1 MENLKK
7 RWNITSNYQ
16 LILIFI
22 VFAITGS
29 SSVFVGDFLMTFL
42 NISKDNLHF
51 IVFYILKIIIVTIV
65 YQILLLMYGFL
76 FGQIQFFWNFEKKM
90 LRTLGLSFLF
100 K

>member
-7 RWNITSNYQ
+7 RWKIKHNYQ
-16 LILIFI
+16 LVLIFV

-29 SSVFVGDFLMTFL
+29 SSVFVGDVVTNFL
-42 NISKDNLHF
+42 NINKENLH
-51 IVFYILKIIIVTIV
+51 IIVYYVFKTIVITIV
-65 YQILLLMYGFL
+65 YQILLLIYGFL

-90 LRTLGLSFLF
+90 LRTLGLGFLF